1 MTTFG
6 AMENRNGL
14 SKKARLT
21 NVNVLDTPEIFTYL
35 PYPFLYRGFYP
46 ARIQTGHPFSF
57 VHLKPN
63 L

>member
-1 MTTFG
+1 MIAQG
-6 AMENRNGL
+6 EPL
-14 SKKARLT
+14 PS
-21 NVNVLDTPEIFTYL
+21 VNVLDTPEIFTYL

-46 ARIQTGHPFSF
+46 AEIQTGRPISF